1 VFNLFQPFQA
11 VGGSLASA
19 GHQVG
24 SLVAATGHLMA
35 SVGTRTCALRRGR
48 RVRPEDREDADNAV
62 ATSSASRAED
72 GLDQVVAHPAEV
84 IPAVEP
90 VPGPVVG
97 ASTVP
102 PSVVDEVI
110 QDAEPSEDSVVVMEP
125 EPQAEVIPIVV
136 NLDDSFVSLPPAPSS
151 TASFRS
157 AQSSVSSTA
166 SISTLMRAMPTRKF
180 MIRSALELE
189 SDESGS
195 DESSDTS
202 KED

>member
-1 VFNLFQPFQA
+1 M
-11 VGGSLASA
+11 GGSLASA

-35 SVGTRTCALRRGR
+35 SVGTRTRALRRGR
-48 RVRPEDREDADNAV
+48 RVRPEDRQDANNAV
-62 ATSSASRAED
+62 ATSSAVRAED
-72 GLDQVVAHPAEV
+72 GLDQVVAHPAAV
-84 IPAVEP
+84 IPVVEP
-90 VPGPVVG
+90 VPEPVVD

-102 PSVVDEVI
+102 PSAEDVVQE
-110 QDAEPSEDSVVVMEP
+110 AEPSEDSVVVVEP
-125 EPQAEVIPIVV
+125 EPQAEVVAITV

-195 DESSDTS
+195 DGSSDTS
-202 KED
+202 TED